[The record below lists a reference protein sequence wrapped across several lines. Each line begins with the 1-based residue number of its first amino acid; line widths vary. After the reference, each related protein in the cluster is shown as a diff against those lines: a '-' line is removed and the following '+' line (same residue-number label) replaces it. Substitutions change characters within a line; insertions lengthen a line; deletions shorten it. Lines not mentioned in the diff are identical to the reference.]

1 MQHTIMEL
9 EDGALTLTVAE
20 VGRTGAVLRSCMR
33 MPIGELQG
41 GTLAQTLR
49 SLHAEMPE
57 ESARL
62 HLLLGERRCHHF
74 TLVVPQ
80 LPPKDLQALV
90 VREAL
95 RVAGLPAGT
104 PVLARGRCLKRLPGQ
119 KVLLGVT
126 AMARSAYELLQKAF
140 EAAGIEVASLTSIEN
155 GLAMAIA
162 GDLPPRTAVLE
173 YSAGRARFVLC
184 ENGAPVMVRRFL
196 VAGLDQSEAFD
207 PAVLGAQLAMEVP
220 RTLDFL
226 REQGH
231 GRPDALLVSHR
242 TGLGDGDLEL
252 LSGDVAQCR
261 LAKPD
266 WQVVAGQD
274 TPGLATFGLLRSLAE
289 GAELPSLLGGVTVM
303 LPRARW
309 PQVLAAGLLGLGLVG
324 AGAAT
329 MVCRDI
335 AGIDAQVAQLQAE
348 NDRLATEISSFA
360 NAAPAGETGP
370 QRRLQQALGTRRPYS
385 LLLAQLCNAAPA
397 TCNLLLVDFT
407 RAEEVIVEGVVT
419 GATRRQAVATLGS
432 FVAAVRQLAMV
443 VDDGNNEAGEGDAP
457 NRLHFRFHLHW
468 RRT

>member
-20 VGRTGAVLRSCMR
+20 IGRSGAVLRSCMR
-33 MPIGELQG
+33 MPVGELQG
-41 GTLAQTLR
+41 GNLPQTLR

-57 ESARL
+57 ESGRL

-104 PVLARGRCLKRLPGQ
+104 PVLARARCLKRLPGQ

-126 AMARSAYELLQKAF
+126 AIARSAYEVLHKAF

-162 GDLPPRTAVLE
+162 SDLPPRTAVLE

-242 TGLGDGDLEL
+242 TGLQEADLEL
-252 LSGDVAQCR
+252 LSGDVALCR

-266 WQVVAGQD
+266 WQPVAGQD
-274 TPGLATFGLLRSLAE
+274 TPGLATYGLLRSLAA
-289 GAELPSLLGGVTVM
+289 GAELPSLLGGVTVV

-309 PQVLAAGLLGLGLVG
+309 PQVLAAGLLGVGLVG
-324 AGAAT
+324 AGASLLIHRE
-329 MVCRDI
+329 V
-335 AGIDAQVAQLQAE
+335 AGIDAQLVQLQAE
-348 NDRLATEISSFA
+348 NDQLAREIGSFG
-360 NAAPAGETGP
+360 NAAPAGETAA
-370 QRRLQQALGTRRPYS
+370 QRRLQQALVTRRPYS
-385 LLLAQLCNAAPA
+385 LVLARLCNAAPP

-407 RAEEVIVEGVVT
+407 RADEVVVEGVVT
-419 GATRRQAVATLGS
+419 ESTRRQAVATLGD
-432 FVAAVRQLAMV
+432 FVAVVRQIEMV
-443 VDDGNNEAGEGDAP
+443 VDDGNNEASEGDAP
-457 NRLHFRFHLHW
+457 NRLHFRCHLHW